1 MALNMLWSCGF
12 PTERHSL
19 FLYRSGRICP
29 NMPEPLFP
37 WNSLLVLYIGEAVAL
52 NMLRSCGFPTVR
64 LPLFLCRSG
73 RICPNM
79 PEYAL
84 EFALNMLR
92 FCGVPTLRKP
102 LKTRLTL
109 NRSRSLGA
117 VLVRF
122 LAVRLR
128 RKFLRAV
135 KRNSDANLWSPTS
148 LYFCMDGCAA
158 CSDSP

>member
-1 MALNMLWSCGF
+1 MLWSCGF

-92 FCGVPTLRKP
+92 FCGFPALREP
-102 LKTRLTL
+102 LFPWK
-109 NRSRSLGA
+109 NHYVCSL
-117 VLVRF
+117 VQPF
-122 LAVRLR
+122 LHG
-128 RKFLRAV
+128 
-135 KRNSDANLWSPTS
+135 DARMLLPMQ
-148 LYFCMDGCAA
+148 CCDGKLHQALCQVQPA
-158 CSDSP
+158 PV